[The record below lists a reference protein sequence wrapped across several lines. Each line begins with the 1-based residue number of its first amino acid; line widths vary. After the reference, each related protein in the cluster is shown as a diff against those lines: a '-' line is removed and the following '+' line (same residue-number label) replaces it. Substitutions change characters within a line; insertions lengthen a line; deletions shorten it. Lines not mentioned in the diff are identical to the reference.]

1 MRQLLS
7 DSAQPSGAVRSA
19 KTLGWR
25 DVPLHSLSAV
35 LVTSWSLYMLRNRAI
50 VVGLVAMCLVAS
62 SGSSVQAANGL
73 LARLNKPIV
82 PGMAPLPGLPTA
94 SPLGLIA
101 PRLSNAAL
109 VFQKGG
115 LRTPAG
121 RLSGLGVLAPRVSPV
136 AALMSAPPKTRQARL
151 MYGLTILSPRAAVLV
166 SMLQGAR
173 GMAAGFR

>member
-1 MRQLLS
+1 
-7 DSAQPSGAVRSA
+7 
-19 KTLGWR
+19 
-25 DVPLHSLSAV
+25 
-35 LVTSWSLYMLRNRAI
+35 MLRTRAL
-50 VVGLVAMCLVAS
+50 VVGLLGLLLLVS
-62 SGSSVQAANGL
+62 STHSAHAANGL

-101 PRLSNAAL
+101 PRLSNAVL

-121 RLSGLGVLAPRVSPV
+121 RLSGLGVVSPRVSPV
-136 AALMSAPPKTRQARL
+136 AALVSMPPKTRQAGL

-166 SMLQGAR
+166 GMLQGFR
-173 GMAAGFR
+173 GMAAGLR

>member
-1 MRQLLS
+1 MLCKRASVLS
-7 DSAQPSGAVRSA
+7 
-19 KTLGWR
+19 
-25 DVPLHSLSAV
+25 
-35 LVTSWSLYMLRNRAI
+35 
-50 VVGLVAMCLVAS
+50 LVAMFLVAS
-62 SGSSVQAANGL
+62 AVSPVQAANGL
-73 LARLNKPIV
+73 LARLNKPII

-121 RLSGLGVLAPRVSPV
+121 RLSGLGVLSPRVSPV
-136 AALMSAPPKTRQARL
+136 AALISTPPKTRQARL

-173 GMAAGFR
+173 GMAAGLR

>member
-1 MRQLLS
+1 MI
-7 DSAQPSGAVRSA
+7 RS
-19 KTLGWR
+19 R
-25 DVPLHSLSAV
+25 FSV
-35 LVTSWSLYMLRNRAI
+35 LR
-50 VVGLVAMCLVAS
+50 LVALVLVAS
-62 SGSSVQAANGL
+62 VVSPAQAANGI

-94 SPLGLIA
+94 SPLGLLA

-121 RLSGLGVLAPRVSPV
+121 RLSGLGVLSPRVSPV
-136 AALMSAPPKTRQARL
+136 AALISTPPKTAQARM

-166 SMLQGAR
+166 GMLQGFR
-173 GMAAGFR
+173 GMTAGLR

>member
-1 MRQLLS
+1 
-7 DSAQPSGAVRSA
+7 
-19 KTLGWR
+19 
-25 DVPLHSLSAV
+25 
-35 LVTSWSLYMLRNRAI
+35 MLRTRPL
-50 VVGLVAMCLVAS
+50 VLGLAAMFLVAS
-62 SGSSVQAANGL
+62 SVTSAQAANGL
-73 LARLNKPIV
+73 LARLNKPII

-121 RLSGLGVLAPRVSPV
+121 RLSGIGVLSPRVSPV
-136 AALMSAPPKTRQARL
+136 VALFTAPPKTPKVGL

-173 GMAAGFR
+173 GLSAGLR

>member
-1 MRQLLS
+1 
-7 DSAQPSGAVRSA
+7 
-19 KTLGWR
+19 
-25 DVPLHSLSAV
+25 
-35 LVTSWSLYMLRNRAI
+35 MLRQRAI
-50 VVGLVAMCLVAS
+50 VLSLVAMFVAVS
-62 SGSSVQAANGL
+62 SISSAHAANGL
-73 LARLNKPIV
+73 LTRLNKPII

-121 RLSGLGVLAPRVSPV
+121 RLSGIGVLSPRVSPV
-136 AALMSAPPKTRQARL
+136 VALFSAPPKTPKVGL

-173 GMAAGFR
+173 GLTAGLR

>member
-1 MRQLLS
+1 M
-7 DSAQPSGAVRSA
+7 
-19 KTLGWR
+19 
-25 DVPLHSLSAV
+25 V
-35 LVTSWSLYMLRNRAI
+35 LKRP
-50 VVGLVAMCLVAS
+50 VVLGLVILFLTAS
-62 SGSSVQAANGL
+62 SVSAAQAANGL

-101 PRLSNAAL
+101 PRLSNATL
-109 VFQKGG
+109 LFQKGG

-121 RLSGLGVLAPRVSPV
+121 RLSGLGVVSPRVSPI
-136 AALMSAPPKTRQARL
+136 AALISTPPKTRQARM

-173 GMAAGFR
+173 GMAAGLR

>member
-1 MRQLLS
+1 
-7 DSAQPSGAVRSA
+7 
-19 KTLGWR
+19 
-25 DVPLHSLSAV
+25 
-35 LVTSWSLYMLRNRAI
+35 MLRNRAL
-50 VVGLVAMCLVAS
+50 VLGLAALVFVAS
-62 SGSSVQAANGL
+62 SVSSAQAANGL

-82 PGMAPLPGLPTA
+82 PGMATLPGLPTA

-121 RLSGLGVLAPRVSPV
+121 RLSGIGVLSPRVSPV
-136 AALMSAPPKTRQARL
+136 VALFSAPPRTPKVGL

-173 GMAAGFR
+173 GLAAGVR

>member
-1 MRQLLS
+1 MIRITVFCVI
-7 DSAQPSGAVRSA
+7 AVF
-19 KTLGWR
+19 
-25 DVPLHSLSAV
+25 
-35 LVTSWSLYMLRNRAI
+35 
-50 VVGLVAMCLVAS
+50 VVGPSISPAH
-62 SGSSVQAANGL
+62 AANGL
-73 LARLNKPIV
+73 LARLNKPII

-121 RLSGLGVLAPRVSPV
+121 RLSGIGVLSPRVSPV
-136 AALMSAPPKTRQARL
+136 AALMIAPPKTRQARL

-173 GMAAGFR
+173 SMAAGLR